1 MNYTF
6 HQNIYNILLNNYDDD
21 NIRQYL
27 YDFNH
32 RIYNNI
38 EYEYIISKNN
48 CWDLIN
54 YIYFNGPKYI
64 SYNLNKNKKNKI

>member
-1 MNYTF
+1 M
-6 HQNIYNILLNNYDDD
+6 NNYDDD

-48 CWDLIN
+48 CWK
-54 YIYFNGPKYI
+54 FN
-64 SYNLNKNKKNKI
+64 